1 MRISG
6 GAIQPS
12 ALQKQWMGVCLC
24 GRPGR
29 ECPAMSVANRQD
41 ESYAAGGSLI
51 YIICFACFQVRRP
64 RCSARS
70 RSVFRALSKLT
81 AQAQWLMYLTL
92 RMGRPQRLPFSS
104 SLHSARVFIQR
115 SLHWGQAITS
125 SPCRCSV
132 VELQGA
138 VKASSASAASLL
150 QR

>member
-24 GRPGR
+24 GLPGR
-29 ECPAMSVANRQD
+29 ECPAKSAASRQD
-41 ESYAAGGSLI
+41 ELYAAGGSLM
-51 YIICFACFQVRRP
+51 YNCFACLQVRCP

-70 RSVFRALSKLT
+70 RSVFRVLSKLT
-81 AQAQWLMYLTL
+81 AQAQWLMHMTL
-92 RMGRPQRLPFSS
+92 QIARLQSLLFSS
-104 SLHSARVFIQR
+104 SLHSARVSIQR

>member
-51 YIICFACFQVRRP
+51 YIICFVCFQVRCP

-70 RSVFRALSKLT
+70 RSVFRGLSKLT
-81 AQAQWLMYLTL
+81 AQAQWLMHMTL
-92 RMGRPQRLPFSS
+92 QTARLQRLLFGS
-104 SLHSARVFIQR
+104 SLHSARVSIQR
-115 SLHWGQAITS
+115 SLHWRPITS

-132 VELQGA
+132 VERQGA
-138 VKASSASAASLL
+138 VRASSASAALLL